1 MSIGGSFHCLKTAAL
16 FLNLSSGSIRKN
28 EKKSHT
34 SSWQVTPLECPIF
47 EFCSMISQG
56 RVRKKWEKNSYV
68 FTSSITLRVGHSQN
82 KHLGRY
88 TLTKLD
94 NIKHKTHTNTVTYP
108 LTKLD
113 NIKHKT
119 HTNAVTWAT
128 WANHTWG
135 SKLGFLL
142 FKLALHRKHIT
153 YSCLYWCR

>member
-94 NIKHKTHTNTVTYP
+94 NIKHKTHTNTVT
-108 LTKLD
+108 
-113 NIKHKT
+113 
-119 HTNAVTWAT
+119 WAT

>member
-47 EFCSMISQG
+47 EFRSMISQG

-82 KHLGRY
+82 KHLGC
-88 TLTKLD
+88 
-94 NIKHKTHTNTVTYP
+94 YP

>member
-1 MSIGGSFHCLKTAAL
+1 MSIGGSFHCLNTAAL

-47 EFCSMISQG
+47 WFCSMISQG

-94 NIKHKTHTNTVTYP
+94 NIKHKTHTNTVT
-108 LTKLD
+108 
-113 NIKHKT
+113 
-119 HTNAVTWAT
+119 WAT